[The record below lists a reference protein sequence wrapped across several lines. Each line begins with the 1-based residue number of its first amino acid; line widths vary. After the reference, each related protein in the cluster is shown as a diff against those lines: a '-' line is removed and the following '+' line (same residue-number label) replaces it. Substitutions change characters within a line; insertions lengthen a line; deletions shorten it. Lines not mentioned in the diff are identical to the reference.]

1 MSFIRFMPFMLCFLL
16 SSLAL
21 AWVLVVISP
30 QIYRPLM
37 LLIGVWATIGVKKT
51 PGRYG
56 RAVDALWF
64 VAALAGLGWPL
75 ANGDPFL
82 YRAANPSG
90 GDILCGVLAMAVV
103 LEAARRTT
111 GWILPISALAFLA
124 YAFAGPTLASIGLGG
139 IAHRG
144 YDLPRLIGNLYM
156 TLEGMFG
163 LPLDVAVTYIVLF
176 TVYGAVLEYS
186 GAGRFFLD
194 FSLAI
199 ASSRGANPAAA
210 AGRSVTLAGF
220 LLGTVSGSGVATTV
234 TLGSVAWPI
243 LKRVGFAADTAGAM
257 LAASGIGALL
267 SPPTLGAAAFL
278 IAEYLQISY
287 LQVLI
292 MATIPTLLYYLSI
305 LLMIQGEETQGP
317 QGPQGSQGPSG
328 PSGPP
333 LSAPDGPLP
342 RWAYLHF
349 SSLAIVAVLMAIGLT
364 PFRAVF
370 WATIAA
376 VAISF
381 VANLGEQPQVTR
393 PGATGVAATGGDDGL
408 RQLEVPATADDT
420 GALTPRRL
428 TRALVAGG
436 EDVLPVLATT
446 AVAGIIVGV
455 VTLTG
460 LGLRAAGLIV
470 GLAGGSLPLTV
481 VFSAAAVWIL
491 GLAVPVTASYII
503 SAVMVVPAL
512 TQVGVAPVAAHM
524 FIFYY
529 AVLSEVSPPTA
540 LAPFA
545 AAALTGGRPFRT
557 MMLTWK
563 YALPAFLVPFA
574 FTLDP
579 RGMGLLLQAGWG
591 DVALSSLTAVA
602 GVAALAIAFGGR
614 AIRRA
619 TTVERVLAGTGG
631 LCLFYAAPLADLIG
645 LGLTAAA
652 VVSNWSRG
660 RRPV

>member
-1 MSFIRFMPFMLCFLL
+1 M
-16 SSLAL
+16 
-21 AWVLVVISP
+21 
-30 QIYRPLM
+30 
-37 LLIGVWATIGVKKT
+37 
-51 PGRYG
+51 
-56 RAVDALWF
+56 
-64 VAALAGLGWPL
+64 AA
-75 ANGDPFL
+75 
-82 YRAANPSG
+82 
-90 GDILCGVLAMAVV
+90 V

-111 GWILPISALAFLA
+111 GWILPISATAFLA
-124 YAFAGPTLASIGLGG
+124 YAFAGPALGAIGLGG

-144 YDLPRLIGNLYM
+144 YDLPRLVGNLYM

-243 LKRVGFAADTAGAM
+243 LKRVGYGAETAGAM
-257 LAASGIGALL
+257 LASAGIGALL

-292 MATIPTLLYYLSI
+292 MASIPTLLYYLSI
-305 LLMIQGEETQGP
+305 LLMIQGEKTDQAAA
-317 QGPQGSQGPSG
+317 
-328 PSGPP
+328 PP
-333 LSAPDGPLP
+333 RGEARARPARPPWTG
-342 RWAYLHF
+342 YVHF
-349 SSLAIVAVLMAIGLT
+349 SSLAVVAVLMAIGMT

-370 WATIAA
+370 WATVAA
-376 VAISF
+376 VGVSF
-381 VANLGEQPQVTR
+381 VANLRAQPQLTASL
-393 PGATGVAATGGDDGL
+393 ATWGDTGPRRFDATT
-408 RQLEVPATADDT
+408 VDT

-428 TRALVAGG
+428 GRALVAGG

-481 VFSAAAVWIL
+481 VFAALAVWIL

-512 TQVGVAPVAAHM
+512 TEVGVPPVAAHM

-545 AAALTGGRPFRT
+545 AAAITGGRPFRT

-563 YALPAFLVPFA
+563 YTLPAFLVPFA

-579 RGMGLLLQAGWG
+579 RGIGLLLRSGWG
-591 DVALSSLTAVA
+591 DVVLSSLTAAA
-602 GVAALAIAFGGR
+602 GVAALSMAFGGR
-614 AIRRA
+614 AVRRA
-619 TTVERVLAGTGG
+619 TLPERLLAGTGG
-631 LCLFYAAPLADLIG
+631 LCLFHAAPVADVVG
-645 LGLTAAA
+645 VAALTAALA
-652 VVSNWSRG
+652 LNFARSR
-660 RRPV
+660 R

>member
-1 MSFIRFMPFMLCFLL
+1 MAGVFCFLL
-16 SSLAL
+16 SALAL
-21 AWVLVVISP
+21 VWVLVVISP
-30 QIYRPLM
+30 QVYRPLM
-37 LLIGVWATIGVKKT
+37 LLIGVWATMRVKAT
-51 PGRYG
+51 GGRWG
-56 RAVDALWF
+56 PAIDTLW
-64 VAALAGLGWPL
+64 VIAALLGLGWPL

-82 YRAANPSG
+82 YRATNPTG
-90 GDILCGVLAMAVV
+90 GDVLCGVLAMAAV

-111 GWILPISALAFLA
+111 GWILPISAVAFLA
-124 YAFAGPTLASIGLGG
+124 YAFAGPALGAIGLGG

-234 TLGSVAWPI
+234 TLASVAWPI
-243 LKRVGFAADTAGAM
+243 LKRVGFAAESAGAM

-305 LLMIQGEETQGP
+305 LLMIQGERTEVRR
-317 QGPQGSQGPSG
+317 GSSPGM
-328 PSGPP
+328 
-333 LSAPDGPLP
+333 LP
-342 RWAYLHF
+342 GLKPRPTPVAYLHF
-349 SSLAIVAVLMAIGLT
+349 SSLLVVGVLMAIGMT

-376 VAISF
+376 VALSF
-381 VANLGEQPQVTR
+381 VANLGAQPR
-393 PGATGVAATGGDDGL
+393 LATHSATVGDDAI
-408 RQLEVPATADDT
+408 RQPELPVDDT
-420 GALTPRRL
+420 GPLTPRRL

-481 VFSAAAVWIL
+481 VFAAAAVWIL

-512 TQVGVAPVAAHM
+512 TQVGVPPVAAHM

-545 AAALTGGRPFRT
+545 AAAITGGRPFRT

-574 FTLDP
+574 FTLDA
-579 RGMGLLLQAGWG
+579 RGLGLLLRSGWG
-591 DVALSSLTAVA
+591 DVAISSLTAAA
-602 GVAALAIAFGGR
+602 GVAALAMAFSGR
-614 AIRRA
+614 AFRRA
-619 TTVERVLAGTGG
+619 TLVERVLAGTGG
-631 LCLFYAAPLADLIG
+631 LCLFYAAPVVDVVGIAVSAIA
-645 LGLTAAA
+645 LGL
-652 VVSNWSRG
+652 NWARRG
-660 RRPV
+660 KDL

>member
-1 MSFIRFMPFMLCFLL
+1 MAGVFCFLL
-16 SSLAL
+16 SALAL
-21 AWVLVVISP
+21 VWVLVVISP
-30 QIYRPLM
+30 QVYRPLM
-37 LLIGVWATIGVKKT
+37 LLIGVWATMRVKST
-51 PGRYG
+51 RGRWG
-56 RAVDALWF
+56 PAIDTLW
-64 VAALAGLGWPL
+64 VIAALLGLGWPL

-82 YRAANPSG
+82 YRATNPTG
-90 GDILCGVLAMAVV
+90 GDVLCGVLAMAAV

-111 GWILPISALAFLA
+111 GWILPISAVAFLA
-124 YAFAGPTLASIGLGG
+124 YAFAGPALGAIGLGG

-243 LKRVGFAADTAGAM
+243 LKRVGFAAEPAGAM

-305 LLMIQGEETQGP
+305 LLMIQGERTEVGR
-317 QGPQGSQGPSG
+317 G
-328 PSGPP
+328 
-333 LSAPDGPLP
+333 LSPGMLP
-342 RWAYLHF
+342 ELKPRPTPVAYLHF
-349 SSLAIVAVLMAIGLT
+349 SSLLVVAVLMAIGMT

-376 VAISF
+376 VALSF
-381 VANLGEQPQVTR
+381 VANLGAQPR
-393 PGATGVAATGGDDGL
+393 LATHSATVGDNAPSQPEL
-408 RQLEVPATADDT
+408 PVDDT
-420 GALTPRRL
+420 GPLTPRRL

-481 VFSAAAVWIL
+481 VFAAAAVWIL

-545 AAALTGGRPFRT
+545 AAAITGGRPFRT

-574 FTLDP
+574 FTLDA
-579 RGMGLLLQAGWG
+579 RGLGLLLRSGWG
-591 DVALSSLTAVA
+591 DVAISSLTAAV
-602 GVAALAIAFGGR
+602 GVAALAMAFSGR
-614 AIRRA
+614 AFRRA
-619 TTVERVLAGTGG
+619 TLIERVLAGTGG
-631 LCLFYAAPLADLIG
+631 LCLFYAAPVADVVGIAL
-645 LGLTAAA
+645 AA
-652 VVSNWSRG
+652 VALVLNWSRRG
-660 RRPV
+660 KDL